1 MNYLIGAGGVGS
13 FIAPALCKLVGV
25 YEVTIM
31 DGDKLEQKNLDR
43 QLFDP
48 TQVGVNK
55 ARALAELYECSYIEE
70 FFSFGARAYEMW
82 DTLIVAVDNHP
93 ARAEA
98 LQACDHYK
106 CQAIIAANEVHSS
119 EAYYYSPDWKG
130 TNLDPRVFYPEIL
143 TVKRGDPRAAA
154 IGCTGEAQ
162 EENRQLVTANF
173 SAAALAMHLYVV
185 WELEAQN
192 LETQTREHLPHRLS
206 QTLSRSESW
215 KAQITT
221 K

>member
-93 ARAEA
+93 ARNEA
-98 LQACDHYK
+98 LQVCDYHK
-106 CQAIIAANEVHSS
+106 CSCIIAANEVHSS
-119 EAYYYSPDWKG
+119 EAYYYKPEWKD

-143 TVKRGDPRAAA
+143 TGKRGDPRAAA

-185 WELEAQN
+185 WEIEALN
-192 LETQTREHLPHRLS
+192 LYSEAREHLPHRLS

-215 KAQITT
+215 KAQIT